1 MDPGYYAACTAM
13 MAQAQ
18 SLELVANNLANSS
31 TTGYRAHHSVFRSL
45 LATSLD
51 HPVTELNQATNNYG
65 VLEGSRLDLS
75 QGGLQTTGNDLD
87 LALEGRAFFA
97 VQTAGGKLY
106 TRNGAFHVDNHGQLV
121 TGDGDAVLGEKG
133 LIRIPQGPIS
143 VSPDGTISV
152 SGAIVGKIEMVEFA
166 LDAKLESVGKNY
178 YSAPSA
184 KGTASTTTRMRQGM
198 LESSNV
204 DPVLSAVDL
213 VTVQRSTEMMQRAL
227 SVFDAQF
234 NRIATEE
241 LPRIG

>member
-18 SLELVANNLANSS
+18 SLELVANNLANGS

-45 LATSLD
+45 LATNLERPMSD
-51 HPVTELNQATNNYG
+51 LNQATNNYG

-75 QGGLQTTGNDLD
+75 QGGLQTTSNDLD
-87 LALEGRAFFA
+87 FALEGSAFFV
-97 VQTAGGKLY
+97 VQTAGGRLY
-106 TRNGAFHVDNHGQLV
+106 TRNGSFHLNRQGQLV
-121 TGDGDAVLGEKG
+121 TSDGDAVLGDKG
-133 LIRIPQGPIS
+133 LIRIPNGPIS

-152 SGAIVGKIEMVEFA
+152 DGAITGKIELVEFGPE
-166 LDAKLESVGKNY
+166 AKLESVGKNY
-178 YSAPSA
+178 YSARS
-184 KGTASTTTRMRQGM
+184 KGTPSTHTRLRQGM

-204 DPVLSAVDL
+204 DPVMSAVDL

-227 SVFDAQF
+227 SVFDSQF
-234 NRIATEE
+234 NRIAAEE